1 LQKFFD
7 PNAVVLLV
15 QATCALLMAS
25 LCFVLLRTSKRW
37 ALVYWSWGWVSLFA
51 ALGALWFSFYFKSLA
66 APGQFLYLL
75 GEYVYGYLLVAGC
88 RRYVSNRRLVK
99 SEAWLLLPAIAIA
112 VVLPTWGKD
121 FNVFFI
127 VHTLLYSYLFFGA
140 YRVLRSAQPNVKSG
154 PGVRVLQVALVLLA
168 LLYLHYAPI
177 FAASALGLI
186 GLEVP
191 YLQYSPLYD
200 LIFQVMLM
208 FGMVMVV
215 TGDVQFDLE
224 VANSRLAETRDRLE
238 AMAQLDHL
246 TSALNRHAFNSL
258 IENPRGGGR
267 AVLHGCA
274 ALVDIDDLKIV
285 NDEFGHPAGDA
296 AIRAVA
302 SAIRSCIRADDL
314 LFRWGGDEFL
324 VLLFGVG
331 ETEARARLETL
342 NVRLK
347 QTALAGLA
355 SPVDLS
361 AAVGFAS
368 FDAATSFDD
377 VIAVADTAMY
387 GAKRNHI
394 LT

>member
-1 LQKFFD
+1 M
-7 PNAVVLLV
+7 
-15 QATCALLMAS
+15 QAACALLMAS

-37 ALVYWSWGWVSLFA
+37 ALVYWSWGWVTLFV
-51 ALGALWFSFYFKSLA
+51 ALGALWLSFNFKVLEK
-66 APGQFLYLL
+66 PGQFMYLL
-75 GEYVYGYLLVAGC
+75 GEYTYGYLLVAGC

-99 SEAWLLLPAIAIA
+99 GEAWLLVPAAVIA
-112 VVLPTWGKD
+112 VVLPNWGKD

-127 VHTLLYSYLFFGA
+127 VHTLIYSYLFFGA
-140 YRVLRSAQPNVKSG
+140 YRVLRAAKPNGKSA
-154 PGVRVLQVALVLLA
+154 PGVRVLKGALLMLALV
-168 LLYLHYAPI
+168 YLHYAPI
-177 FAASALGLI
+177 FIASAEGWI
-186 GLEVP
+186 GPEVP

-200 LIFQVMLM
+200 LIFEVMLM

-215 TGDVQFDLE
+215 TGDVQNDLE
-224 VANSRLAETRDRLE
+224 LANVRLNETRDRLE

-258 IENPRGGGR
+258 MENPRGGGR

-274 ALVDIDDLKIV
+274 ALVDIDDLKVV
-285 NDEFGHPAGDA
+285 NDQFGHPAGDA

-355 SPVDLS
+355 NPVDLS

-368 FDAATSFDD
+368 FDAATSFDE

>member
-1 LQKFFD
+1 
-7 PNAVVLLV
+7 
-15 QATCALLMAS
+15 M
-25 LCFVLLRTSKRW
+25 
-37 ALVYWSWGWVSLFA
+37 
-51 ALGALWFSFYFKSLA
+51 
-66 APGQFLYLL
+66 
-75 GEYVYGYLLVAGC
+75 
-88 RRYVSNRRLVK
+88 
-99 SEAWLLLPAIAIA
+99 
-112 VVLPTWGKD
+112 
-121 FNVFFI
+121 
-127 VHTLLYSYLFFGA
+127 YSYLFFGA
-140 YRVLRSAQPNVKSG
+140 YRVLRSARPNVKSG
-154 PGVRVLQVALVLLA
+154 PGVRVLKVALALLA
-168 LLYLHYAPI
+168 LVYLHYSPI
-177 FAASALGLI
+177 FAASAMGLI
-186 GLEVP
+186 QLEVP

-200 LIFQVMLM
+200 LMFQVMLM

-215 TGDVQFDLE
+215 TGDVQYDLE
-224 VANSRLAETRDRLE
+224 VAISKLGETRDRLE

-258 IENPRGGGR
+258 IENPRSGGHG
-267 AVLHGCA
+267 VLHGCA

-331 ETEARARLETL
+331 ESEARARLETL
-342 NVRLK
+342 NSRLR
-347 QTALAGLA
+347 QTALAGLPN
-355 SPVDLS
+355 PVDLS

-368 FDAATSFDD
+368 FDAATSFDE

>member
-1 LQKFFD
+1 LQKFFV

-15 QATCALLMAS
+15 QAACALLMAS

-37 ALVYWSWGWVSLFA
+37 ALVYWSWGWVSLF
-51 ALGALWFSFYFKSLA
+51 GALTALWLSFYFKSLET
-66 APGQFLYLL
+66 PGQFLYLL

-88 RRYVSNRRLVK
+88 RRYVSNRRLV
-99 SEAWLLLPAIAIA
+99 STEAWLLVPAVAIAA
-112 VVLPTWGKD
+112 ALPTWGKD

-127 VHTLLYSYLFFGA
+127 VHTLIYSYLFFGA
-140 YRVLRSAQPNVKSG
+140 YRVLRSAQPNAKSA
-154 PGVRVLQVALVLLA
+154 PGVRVLKVALMLLA
-168 LLYLHYAPI
+168 LVYAHYAPV
-177 FAASALGLI
+177 FAASALGLV
-186 GLEVP
+186 GLSVP
-191 YLQYSPLYD
+191 YLEYSPLYD
-200 LIFQVMLM
+200 LMLQVMLM

-215 TGDVQFDLE
+215 TGDVQNDLE

-258 IENPRGGGR
+258 IENPSSGGR

-285 NDEFGHPAGDA
+285 NDEYGHPAGDA

-331 ETEARARLETL
+331 ESEARARLETL

-355 SPVDLS
+355 APVDLS

-387 GAKRNHI
+387 GAKKNHI

>member
-1 LQKFFD
+1 
-7 PNAVVLLV
+7 
-15 QATCALLMAS
+15 MAS

-37 ALVYWSWGWVSLFA
+37 ALVYWSWGWVSLAGALA
-51 ALGALWFSFYFKSLA
+51 ALWLSFYFPLVRL
-66 APGQFLYLL
+66 PGQFLYLL

-88 RRYVSNRRLVK
+88 RRYVSNRRLVT
-99 SEAWLLLPAIAIA
+99 SEAWLLVPAVIVAAALP
-112 VVLPTWGKD
+112 LWGRD

-127 VHTLLYSYLFFGA
+127 AHTLIYSYLFFGA
-140 YRVLRSAQPNVKSG
+140 YRVLRSANPNLKSG
-154 PGVRVLQVALVLLA
+154 PGVRVLKVALMLLA
-168 LLYLHYAPI
+168 IVYLHYAPI

-186 GLEVP
+186 GPEVL

-208 FGMVMVV
+208 CGMVMVV
-215 TGDVQFDLE
+215 TGDVQYDLE

-258 IENPRGGGR
+258 IENPGGGR
-267 AVLHGCA
+267 SREGLHGCA
-274 ALVDIDDLKIV
+274 ALVDIDDLKTM
-285 NDEFGHPAGDA
+285 NDRYGHPAGDA
-296 AIRAVA
+296 VIRAVA

-342 NVRLK
+342 NLRLR

-355 SPVDLS
+355 DPVDLS

-387 GAKRNHI
+387 GAKKNHV